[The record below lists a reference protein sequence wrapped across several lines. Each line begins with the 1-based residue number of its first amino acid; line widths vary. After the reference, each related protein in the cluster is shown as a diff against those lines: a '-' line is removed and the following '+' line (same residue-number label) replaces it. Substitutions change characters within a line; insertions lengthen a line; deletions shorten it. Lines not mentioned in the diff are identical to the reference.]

1 MKNIYAIRDLKTNY
15 GNPVC
20 DMNDE
25 AAKRG
30 FMMAVEYGQNELS
43 KMPQDFE
50 LVKIGTFDEDTGEI
64 VPCAMEIIIT
74 GFECLQII
82 NSRKE
87 ILNAEE

>member
-1 MKNIYAIRDLKTNY
+1 MRNIYAIRDLKTNY

-20 DMNDE
+20 DINDE
-25 AAKRG
+25 SAKRG

-64 VPCAMEIIIT
+64 VPCMMEIIIT
-74 GFECLQII
+74 GFECLQTM
-82 NSRKE
+82 NLREENPNAKE
-87 ILNAEE
+87 

>member
-20 DMNDE
+20 DINDE

-50 LVKIGTFDEDTGEI
+50 LVKIGAFDEDTGEI
-64 VPCAMEIIIT
+64 IPCMMEIIIT

-82 NSRKE
+82 NSRKD
-87 ILNAEE
+87 NSDAEK

>member
-20 DMNDE
+20 DINDE

-50 LVKIGTFDEDTGEI
+50 LVKIGTFNEDTGEI
-64 VPCAMEIIIT
+64 VPCVMEIIIT
-74 GFECLQII
+74 GFECLRLL
-82 NSRKE
+82 NRE
-87 ILNAEE
+87 ENLNAEK

>member
-25 AAKRG
+25 SAKRG

-64 VPCAMEIIIT
+64 VPCVMEIIIT
-74 GFECLQII
+74 GFECLHLIGREENI
-82 NSRKE
+82 
-87 ILNAEE
+87 NAEK

>member
-1 MKNIYAIRDLKTNY
+1 MKSIYAIRDLKTNY

-20 DMNDE
+20 DINDE

-50 LVKIGTFDEDTGEI
+50 LVKIGIFDEDTGEI

-74 GFECLQII
+74 GFECLQLI
-82 NSRKE
+82 NLRKE
-87 ILNAEE
+87 NINAEE